1 MELPF
6 PLPFPLPLPRG
17 DSSEDR
23 HAKLREALA
32 GLSDWNTGVLS
43 CQLLQWKVTP
53 EYHDITSPID
63 KPGGISRG
71 LPLLRPG
78 KGLNLVGKI
87 ADFYSAWPEDAKPR
101 IAKGTYQN
109 TQKALSG
116 IFKLCL
122 HKYDAYLDLIQV
134 EPFLPVSLPV
144 EERRKIYTWSE
155 VGGYPPHLAIVP
167 PGDKH
172 NDLFNASRLAGVKSL
187 LGAVI
192 PKELMDLNPSKGATL
207 SENTTYNQSLVKEAK
222 NIYINPN
229 VGTRTTPRPPG
240 VPLKLDWYTDF
251 VFAQQYFTGT
261 NPTTIRLATDEWI
274 IRFRD
279 TAKGQGNQDMVKLI
293 DEAAKAKSLYVLDYS
308 DFRTMVGAEPT
319 DIFTSNASLPGDT
332 RKDRW
337 AVAPVCLFNLP
348 ADDGILHPLAI
359 VIDYI
364 KDMASSVVIFNKR
377 LDSSV
382 TSIDEATDWPWRYA
396 KTCIQVADWH
406 KHELGVHLS
415 LTHLVEEAVIV
426 AAHRSFDDNHPVYRI
441 LKPHWL
447 KTLAINEAARAIL
460 VPSVINMISGMK
472 PEHVLKF
479 VRAEY
484 NNFNFTKRY
493 ILNDLPDRGFPLDKV
508 GLGEKQFHNYAY
520 ARNMIFMWSIL
531 RKFVTGF
538 FSAFSELDSDDKIKN
553 DNNIQTWVKELREFG
568 KLTTFPDIKTRDE
581 LIDAVTMCIHIA
593 SPQHT
598 AINYLQEY
606 YQTFVINKPPSFFVA
621 PPTSL
626 EALEALTEPD
636 LVKALPMNQ
645 LRQWLLAAQLPHL
658 LNETVALKESLPH
671 YALTLIQTASEEEVK
686 NAAKELY
693 VDLGIIGE
701 AFEQV
706 SEKMDPET
714 GGYHVMKP
722 DTTAVSILI

>member
-1 MELPF
+1 
-6 PLPFPLPLPRG
+6 
-17 DSSEDR
+17 
-23 HAKLREALA
+23 
-32 GLSDWNTGVLS
+32 
-43 CQLLQWKVTP
+43 
-53 EYHDITSPID
+53 
-63 KPGGISRG
+63 
-71 LPLLRPG
+71 
-78 KGLNLVGKI
+78 
-87 ADFYSAWPEDAKPR
+87 EDAKPC

-116 IFKLCL
+116 VFKLCL
-122 HKYDAYLDLIQV
+122 NKYDAYLDLIQA
-134 EPFLPVSLPV
+134 EPFMPISLSV
-144 EERRKIYTWSE
+144 TERRKIYTWSE
-155 VGGYPPHLAIVP
+155 AGGYPPHLAIVP

-172 NDLFNASRLAGVKSL
+172 NDLFNASRLAGVKSCL
-187 LGAVI
+187 AKVI
-192 PKELMDLNPSKGATL
+192 PKELVDLNPSQGTTL
-207 SENTTYNQSLVKEAK
+207 SQNTTYNQKLVEEAK

-261 NPTTIRLATDEWI
+261 NPSTIRLATIEWI
-274 IRFRD
+274 TRFRD
-279 TAKGQGNQDMVKLI
+279 AAKGQGKEDMVTLI
-293 DEAAKAKSLYVLDYS
+293 DQAAEAKSLYVQDYS
-308 DFRTMVGAEPT
+308 DFRTMVGAQPT
-319 DIFTSNASLPGDT
+319 EIFQSNASLPDDT
-332 RKDRW
+332 KKWRW

-377 LDSSV
+377 LNSSV

-415 LTHLVEEAVIV
+415 LTHLVEEAIIV

-441 LKPHWL
+441 LRPHWL

-460 VPSVINMISGMK
+460 VPSVIDMISGMT
-472 PEHVLKF
+472 PAHIVKF

-493 ILNDLPDRGFPLDKV
+493 IPNDLPDRGFPLDQV
-508 GLGEKQFHNYAY
+508 GLGDKQFHNYAY
-520 ARNMIFMWSIL
+520 ARNMIYMWHTL
-531 RKFVTGF
+531 RKFVTNF

-553 DNNIQTWVKELREFG
+553 DNNIQLWVKELHEDG
-568 KLTTFPDIKTRDE
+568 KLTTFPDIKTRDQ

-598 AINYLQEY
+598 AVNYLQEY

-621 PPTSL
+621 PPTTL
-626 EALEALTEPD
+626 GDLEALTEAD

-658 LNETVALKESLPH
+658 LNETVAQKESLPH
-671 YALTLIQTASEEEVK
+671 YALTLIQTAGEKKVRE
-686 NAAKELY
+686 AATELY
-693 VDLGIIGE
+693 VDLGILGE
-701 AFEQV
+701 IFEQV
-706 SEKMDPET
+706 SKEMEPET

-722 DTTAVSILI
+722 EKTAVSVLI